1 MNVSYSFGVRY
12 IFSYSLTFIKSSN
25 PELNQQLPQNDKPKE
40 ENMQVDSVS
49 KEVDKNGYLCAFCHF
64 IFSTK
69 SGYMEHT
76 KLGNCVQVSKL
87 FF

>member
-1 MNVSYSFGVRY
+1 
-12 IFSYSLTFIKSSN
+12 
-25 PELNQQLPQNDKPKE
+25 
-40 ENMQVDSVS
+40 MQVDSIS

-76 KLGNCVQVSKL
+76 KLGNCVQVSKFL
-87 FF
+87 LKTFYARDAKILQLWS